1 MASVLTTLNRWKKY
15 AGITDTKNDAF
26 YQTLIDQACDAIERH
41 CGRTFKSTTYR
52 SWLDGDG
59 EQWLLLPNWPVLNIY
74 GVAFNTE
81 DIAEVKFTGGAHATL
96 AVSQDYVTLY
106 SVDTSGTATET
117 AIAIADNKTAA
128 ALKTS
133 IEAVTGW
140 TCAIRAGQTGCLTA
154 LLQPFDSI
162 DALSPEYAELYGAYD
177 FAESKLADRSDRCLV
192 ADTCLPKGYRNIF
205 VWYKAGYTEPA
216 DGGSDGTMPPM
227 LMNIAN
233 ALTSDLWT
241 RTQSN
246 TDFKSESIG
255 DYSYTRADDSMVDK
269 MAAKYA
275 DALSVFRRLVF

>member
-26 YQTLIDQACDAIERH
+26 YQTLIDQACDAIERL

-59 EQWLLLPNWPVLNIY
+59 EEWLLLPNWPVLNVY

-81 DIAEVKFTGGAHATL
+81 DVASVKFTGGQYATV

-117 AIAIADNKTAA
+117 ALAIADYKTITTLKAA
-128 ALKTS
+128 
-133 IEAVTGW
+133 IDAVSGW
-140 TCAIRAGQTGCLTA
+140 TCTIRSGQDSCLSA
-154 LLQPFDSI
+154 LFKPFDSI
-162 DALSPEYAELYGAYD
+162 DALSPEYGELYGAYD
-177 FAESKLADRSDRCLV
+177 FAESKLADRSDRCIV
-192 ADTCLPKGYRNIF
+192 TDIILPKGSRNIF

-216 DGGSDGTMPPM
+216 DGSNDGTMPAM
-227 LMNIAN
+227 LINIAN

-255 DYSYTRADDSMVDK
+255 DYSYTRADGGTVDK
-269 MAAKYA
+269 MAAKYS